1 MKQQI
6 DKAAKQRQQINLQ
19 KRYTQRITTAKQG
32 REYFLKKDYPN
43 AVKKY
48 HEYLGI
54 LTELNELEDIFQLGP
69 KHFDPKKHV
78 TEMLLISHV
87 YWELSRTYE
96 MIEKF
101 QPQFDKSLEQFVRF
115 TINQPYQVFNA
126 EMLRKYIKKNRLKSR
141 QVSKLNS
148 AYSKIYVQSNKCYI
162 ATHCFGQNHPTTQN
176 LRIFKNK
183 LLQFKMG
190 QSFVRWYYLVSP
202 RIVRYADQHLFFNN
216 CLKLI
221 SKPLLSFISFVAKII
236 TRSTII

>member
-1 MKQQI
+1 MKKQL
-6 DKAAKQRQQINLQ
+6 DKAARQRQKINLQ
-19 KRYTQRITTAKQG
+19 KRYAQRITTAKQG
-32 REYFLKKDYPN
+32 REYFLKGDYSN

-69 KHFDPKKHV
+69 KHFDPKKQV
-78 TEMLLISHV
+78 TEMLLISHIF
-87 YWELSRTYE
+87 WELSRTYE
-96 MIEKF
+96 MIDKF

-141 QVSKLNS
+141 QIPKLNS

-162 ATHCFGQNHPTTQN
+162 ATHCFGHDHPTTQN
-176 LRIFKNK
+176 LRVLKNG
-183 LLQFKMG
+183 LLQFKLG
-190 QSFVRWYYLVSP
+190 YSFVRWYYLVSP
-202 RIVRYADQHLFFNN
+202 KVVKYADQHLLFNSVLKFFSRPV
-216 CLKLI
+216 LRL
-221 SKPLLSFISFVAKII
+221 ISFVAKTI